1 MSEGSL
7 RMQVTIR
14 GPAAVMASRE
24 RAVSADA
31 ILLENMRTHE
41 RGCGVAGGR
50 YLLRNVLEEL
60 VATAATTLL
69 VETNRKRRFNARRA
83 RT

>member
-31 ILLENMRTHE
+31 ILL
-41 RGCGVAGGR
+41 
-50 YLLRNVLEEL
+50 
-60 VATAATTLL
+60 
-69 VETNRKRRFNARRA
+69 RA
-83 RT
+83 